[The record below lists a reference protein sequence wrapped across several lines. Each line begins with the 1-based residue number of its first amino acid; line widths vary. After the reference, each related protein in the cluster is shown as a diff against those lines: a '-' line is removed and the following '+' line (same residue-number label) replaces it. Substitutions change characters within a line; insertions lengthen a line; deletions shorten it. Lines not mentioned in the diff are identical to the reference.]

1 MENLNGMVSGIWLII
16 KVPVSKEGRQS
27 DVDQIK
33 TVFKENLKNN
43 LLSNITYNMLYVQFL
58 PRLALQSFCLGQTHV
73 HIGHN

>member
-1 MENLNGMVSGIWLII
+1 MAWFLEIWLII

-33 TVFKENLKNN
+33 TVFEENLKNN

-58 PRLALQSFCLGQTHV
+58 PRLALQSFYLGQKHV
-73 HIGHN
+73 HIGHS